1 MRRSARYRRL
11 LPGVPAGSVSLSC
24 LALAVLVALLAGCGG
39 RPTPAA
45 PAPPAPPVAP
55 APPAPLPRYATLT
68 ELGAATGA
76 QMTADRTAR
85 ITVTGGT
92 SGGPVQANTT
102 GDGAISF
109 DPVGPSMQITERVQ
123 PSGAPAVEELTL
135 VVLPDQV
142 YVKPPAGAGI
152 PVPPGK
158 SWLRIQPNATDPISQ
173 QFGQLAQSV
182 RANADPTR
190 GFTQFGDAATIVSS
204 AEEPLDGVRAVRYQ
218 IRVDVAKA
226 AAQETDPALKQQLQQ
241 TAQNMGTVDS
251 ALWLDER
258 NRPLRVLLQQ
268 PLGAGQ
274 GTYTV
279 DARYRDWGQPVQ
291 ITPPPAD
298 QIAPS

>member
-1 MRRSARYRRL
+1 MHRAVTSRRVP
-11 LPGVPAGSVSLSC
+11 PGVPTGVGASA
-24 LALAVLVALLAGCGG
+24 LALAVLVVLLAGCGG
-39 RPTPAA
+39 GPTPAA
-45 PAPPAPPVAP
+45 PAPPTVP
-55 APPAPLPRYATLT
+55 APPAAPAPLARYATLT

-76 QMTADRTAR
+76 QMTADRTAK

-92 SGGPVQANTT
+92 SGGPAQANST
-102 GDGAISF
+102 GDGAIRY

-123 PSGAPAVEELTL
+123 PAGAPTAEELSL
-135 VVLPDQV
+135 VVLPDQA
-142 YVKPPAGAGI
+142 YVKPPPGAGI
-152 PVPPGK
+152 PVPQGK
-158 SWLRIQPNATDPISQ
+158 SWLRIQPNATDPVSQ
-173 QFGQLAQSV
+173 QLAQLAQSV

-204 AEEPLDGVRAVRYQ
+204 TEEPLDGVRAVRYQ

-226 AAQETDPALKQQLQQ
+226 AAQEPDPALKQQLQQ
-241 TAQNMGTVDS
+241 TAQSGMSTVES

-291 ITPPPAD
+291 IGPPPAD
-298 QIAPS
+298 QVAPS